1 MGDPTDRVPAA
12 AKPAVIVDGVH
23 IRYRVL
29 ATGKAPAGVEAKGGL
44 LHRARST
51 RTVHAV
57 KGVSFTVN
65 ESESIGVIGSNGSG
79 KSSLMRAI
87 TGLTPVSEGVIY
99 AAARP
104 SMLGVGAALIRDL
117 SGASNVILGGLAMGF
132 SRREIEEKFDEIV
145 DFAGIRDFIDMPMR
159 TYSSGMS
166 ARLKFAIATARQ
178 HEILIV
184 DEALATGDRVF
195 KKRSEDRI
203 REIRNAAGTVFL
215 VSHSMDAIRDTC
227 ARTVW
232 LEKGQLMADGPSD
245 DVIKA
250 YEDHR
255 G

>member
-1 MGDPTDRVPAA
+1 MADPTEPTARAP
-12 AKPAVIVDGVH
+12 KPAVIVDGVH

-29 ATGKAPAGVEAKGGL
+29 ATGKTPAGTDAKGGL

-51 RTVHAV
+51 RVIHAV

-65 ESESIGVIGSNGSG
+65 ESESVGIIGSNGSG

-87 TGLTPVSEGVIY
+87 TGLTPVSEGAIY

-117 SGASNVILGGLAMGF
+117 SGSSNVILGGLAMGF
-132 SRREIEEKFDEIV
+132 SRHEIEEKFDEIV
-145 DFAGIRDFIDMPMR
+145 DFAGIREFIDMPMR
-159 TYSSGMS
+159 TYSSGMA
-166 ARLKFAIATARQ
+166 ARLKFAIATARE

-184 DEALATGDRVF
+184 DEALATGDRAF
-195 KKRSEDRI
+195 KRRSEGRI
-203 REIRNAAGTVFL
+203 REIRDAAGTVFL

-227 ARTVW
+227 ARTIW
-232 LEKGQLMADGPSD
+232 LEKGQLMADGTTD

-250 YEDHR
+250 YEDR
-255 G
+255 S